1 MHDQMPADNL
11 TLGWLMSRLSNRSF
25 GIVMLLLG
33 LAAIAPGV
41 SVVAGLLL
49 MLPAFQMMLGHA
61 TPFFPRRIATH
72 RLPARQ
78 FAELVRRAV
87 PVLRSLEKIS
97 HPRWRTAHDAAG
109 RVVGLVVLLLSATLV
124 FIPIPLSNIVPALT
138 IVVISLAWLEGDG
151 LLLLIVLLAGIFGTT
166 VALAAV
172 WGAVKGA
179 EWISRLL

>member
-1 MHDQMPADNL
+1 
-11 TLGWLMSRLSNRSF
+11 
-25 GIVMLLLG
+25 
-33 LAAIAPGV
+33 
-41 SVVAGLLL
+41 
-49 MLPAFQMMLGHA
+49 
-61 TPFFPRRIATH
+61 
-72 RLPARQ
+72 
-78 FAELVRRAV
+78 
-87 PVLRSLEKIS
+87 
-97 HPRWRTAHDAAG
+97 
-109 RVVGLVVLLLSATLV
+109 VLLLSATLV